1 MSDKHEYTNQG
12 QYVECK
18 RAAAIGAKR
27 AMRVVMVT
35 ALVAIGA
42 ASSGAGEPKSAAPQP
57 RIQLALLLD
66 TSNSMDGLIRQ
77 AQAQLW
83 RVVNEFSKARK
94 DDATP
99 TLEVALY
106 EYGNATLSAESQWVR
121 QVLPFTT
128 DLDLVSEM
136 LFGLRTNGGEEYC
149 GAVMAHALGGLKW
162 SEDAGDL
169 RTVVIAGNEAFNQ
182 GQTEYRTV
190 AGRAREKDVHV
201 NTIFCGNRQEG
212 ISTFWQDGA
221 TLGRGSFSHIDQ
233 EQAIREVPAP
243 QDEEIEQLGVK
254 LNATYIPYGAGGA
267 AGNSNQYRQD
277 GNAAGLNRS
286 SNVERQ
292 LFKGSKLY
300 SNDGWDLVDGVKKGK
315 VHLESLDR
323 EALPEAMRDL
333 SATERAAYV
342 EAKREERQAIQ
353 DRLQALRV
361 EREAF
366 LESAKKDGAG
376 NAPESL
382 DAAMMVA
389 LRTQA
394 EAKGFR
400 FE

>member
-1 MSDKHEYTNQG
+1 MSNMHEYESQG
-12 QYVECK
+12 QRTRLN
-18 RAAAIGAKR
+18 RAAAKGAKR
-27 AMRVVMVT
+27 AMRVVMAT

-42 ASSGAGEPKSAAPQP
+42 ASSRAGEVDSIAPLP

-83 RVVNEFSKARK
+83 RVVNEFAKARK
-94 DDATP
+94 GEANP

-106 EYGNATLSAESQWVR
+106 EYGNNGLAAESQWVR
-121 QVLPFTT
+121 QVVPFTT
-128 DLDLVSEM
+128 DLDLLSEM
-136 LFGLRTNGGEEYC
+136 LFALRTNGGSEYC

-162 SEDAGDL
+162 SDDPGDL
-169 RTVVIAGNEAFNQ
+169 RTVFIAGNEPFNQ

-190 AGRAREKDVHV
+190 AGRAREKGIHV

-221 TLGRGSFSHIDQ
+221 TLGGGSFSHIDQ
-233 EQAIREVPAP
+233 EQAIREMPAP
-243 QDEEIEQLGVK
+243 QDKEIEQLGVK

-267 AGNSNQYRQD
+267 AGTSNQYRQD

-315 VHLESLDR
+315 VDLESLDR

-333 SATERAAYV
+333 SATERAAFV
-342 EAKREERQAIQ
+342 ETKREERQAIQ

-366 LESAKKDGAG
+366 LESAKKDGEG